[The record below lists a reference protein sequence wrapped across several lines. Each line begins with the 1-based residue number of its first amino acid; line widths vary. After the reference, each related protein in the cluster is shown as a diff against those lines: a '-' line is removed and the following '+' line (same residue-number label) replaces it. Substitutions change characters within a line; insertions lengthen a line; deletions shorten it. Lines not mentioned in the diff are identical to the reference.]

1 MPASSTIPSSPV
13 PPWWQFN
20 GHIQTILPSLLRKVK
35 LHSPRR
41 ERIDTPDGDFL
52 DLDWYAREAK
62 HLIIISHGLEGD
74 SYRPYV
80 LGMAGIMYEAGYDC
94 LAWNYRGCSGEM
106 NRQKRF
112 YHSGATD
119 DLHTV
124 LQHVLAQKKYEAIT
138 LVGFSLG
145 GNLTLKY
152 LGEQGEAAQGIIQS
166 AATFSVPLNLDSS
179 CTVISQPGNWVY
191 SERFLRSLRKKVKEK
206 EAAMPGTFDLV
217 KLEQIKTLREFDDHF
232 TGPMHGFRDAVD
244 YYTQCSSIHFLDGIR
259 VPTLVVN
266 ALNDPFLAPDC
277 FPEAAYRD
285 HPHIRME
292 CPVKGGHVG
301 FRHRKLSP
309 WYWSEHRAL
318 DFVRQIAVKQ

>member
-1 MPASSTIPSSPV
+1 MSSSLSLPKSPV

-20 GHIQTILPSLLRKVK
+20 GHIQTILPALLRKVH
-35 LHSPRR
+35 LDPPRR

-52 DLDWYAREAK
+52 DLDWYAQGAE
-62 HLIIISHGLEGD
+62 HLVIISHGLEGD

-80 LGMAGIMYEAGYDC
+80 LGMAGIMSEAGYDC

-106 NRQKRF
+106 NRKQRF

-119 DLHTV
+119 DLHAV
-124 LQHVLAQKKYEAIT
+124 VQHAAPKYAAVT
-138 LVGFSLG
+138 LIGFSLG

-152 LGEQGEAAQGIIQS
+152 LGEQGDKAQGVVQS
-166 AATFSVPLNLDSS
+166 AVTFSVPLNLDSS
-179 CTVISQPGNWVY
+179 CTVISQPGNWMY

-206 EAAMPGTFDLV
+206 EAAMPGTFDLE
-217 KLEQIKTLREFDDHF
+217 LLSRIKTLREFDDHF

-244 YYTQCSSIHFLDGIR
+244 YYTQCSSISFLDDVR
-259 VPTLVVN
+259 VPSLVVN

-277 FPEAAYRD
+277 FPEARFRE
-285 HPHIRME
+285 HPHVRIE

-318 DFVRQIAVKQ
+318 RFVNTIAGKEGA